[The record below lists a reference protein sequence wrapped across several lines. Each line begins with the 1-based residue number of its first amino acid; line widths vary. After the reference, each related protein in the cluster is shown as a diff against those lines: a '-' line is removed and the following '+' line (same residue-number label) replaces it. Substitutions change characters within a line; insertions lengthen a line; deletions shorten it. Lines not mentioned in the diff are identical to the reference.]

1 LKETKV
7 KTLKAKLFLCLTV
20 VAMQAMK
27 FAWADINTSDQRRDI
42 QSETEAV
49 KLETDIHGSAAR
61 AIDSVC
67 QEMSLP
73 ARINIKAITP
83 IVVGFPYRKA
93 IYNDNNQII
102 AYITQSAAE
111 GQFAIYDLN
120 KKMVLTGKSKSGDV
134 IELFNCANAKIGVIK
149 RDTERSFLTAASSF
163 DVRDD
168 QGNLIFK
175 SEKKS
180 ESSPLI
186 SITDRSKTELASL
199 LVRRNEKKF
208 EANFNKEAKGE
219 NALLMMATL
228 KLYDDSNK

>member
-1 LKETKV
+1 V
-7 KTLKAKLFLCLTV
+7 KTLKAKLFLCVMV

-42 QSETEAV
+42 QSESVAV
-49 KLETDIHGSAAR
+49 KLETEIHGSAER
-61 AIDSVC
+61 AIDSIC
-67 QEMSLP
+67 QVMNLP
-73 ARINIKAITP
+73 SKINIKQITP
-83 IVVGFPYRKA
+83 VVVGFPYRKA
-93 IYNDNNQII
+93 IYNDKNQII

-111 GQFAIYDLN
+111 GQFAIHDLN
-120 KKMVLTGKSKSGDV
+120 KKVVLTGKTKSGDE

-180 ESSPLI
+180 ESSPVI

-199 LVRRNEKKF
+199 LVHRNEKKF
-208 EANFNKEAKGE
+208 EASFNKETKGE
-219 NALLMMATL
+219 SALLMMATL
-228 KLYDDSNK
+228 KLYDDANK